1 MRYLLRSS
9 VFTRALALTL
19 AAGCGLEQEGELGS
33 AESGLTS
40 IPLPDIPLPD
50 LPLPITQPE
59 GPSSGRTC
67 LPICRATDHCVT
79 EQGRTRCLPKVVAS
93 PSHDLDGDGHSEIVL
108 RHRTNALDD
117 FKVAALQLMRTPDP
131 LTGELLYKL
140 SRFNLANDP
149 LADSRGAMTL
159 ADMNDDGKVD
169 YVRMNRTPQR
179 VQIDV
184 SLTNGPGGFGSLKWR
199 ALWSHNAPPFHLED
213 FAGAGNTDGDRKT
226 ELFVREARAMTVLQE
241 EDGRYV
247 RRSYEVSGSWELPQ
261 HALGDFD
268 GDGITDV
275 LLESTATA
283 GGLEHSYAVVR
294 GGAAAYPLQSFAV
307 SLRPSSNDRVTVE
320 GTVVQIADFDG
331 DKKSDL
337 LVRNPTTVVENRYE
351 IVFMNGTRALI
362 TTPVV
367 IPTSGGVMHS
377 ADYDRDGKADL
388 FFRTATDTTVVNE
401 LFFMNGAEVKDY
413 LVPTQPSDL
422 RPRPLTDPLIGTF
435 FISK

>member
-1 MRYLLRSS
+1 MRYSRSS
-9 VFTRALALTL
+9 ILASALGLALS
-19 AAGCGLEQEGELGS
+19 AGCGLEEEGEPES
-33 AESGLTS
+33 AESGLTA
-40 IPLPDIPLPD
+40 IPLPDIPLPG

-59 GPSSGRTC
+59 GPSSGRIC
-67 LPICRATDHCVT
+67 APICRANDHCVT

-131 LTGELLYKL
+131 FTGELVHKL
-140 SRFNLANDP
+140 ARFNVANDP
-149 LADSRGAMTL
+149 LADSQGAMTL

-169 YVRMNRTPQR
+169 YVRLKRTQVR

-184 SLTNGPGGFGSLKWR
+184 SLTNGPGGFGALKWR
-199 ALWSHNAPPFHLED
+199 TVWSHNAPPFHLD
-213 FAGAGNTDGDRKT
+213 AFAGAGNTDGDRKT
-226 ELFVREARAMTVLQE
+226 ELFVREPLAMTVLQE
-241 EDGRYV
+241 EDGLYV
-247 RRSYEVSGSWELPQ
+247 RRSYEVGGSWELPQ
-261 HALGDFD
+261 HALGDFN

-275 LLESTATA
+275 LLESTGTA
-283 GGLEHSYAVVR
+283 GGPEHSYAVVR
-294 GGAAAYPLQSFAV
+294 GGPTAYPQQSFAV
-307 SLRPSSNDRVTVE
+307 SLRPSSNDRVTVD

-337 LVRNPTTVVENRYE
+337 LVRNLTAVPENRYE
-351 IVFMNGTRALI
+351 IVFMNGTRERT

-367 IPTSGGVMHS
+367 IPTSGGVIHS

-388 FFRTATDTTVVNE
+388 FFRSATDTAVLNE
-401 LFFMNGAEVKDY
+401 LFFMNGAAVKDY
-413 LVPTQPSDL
+413 VVPTQPSDL
-422 RPRPLTDPLIGTF
+422 RPLPLTDPLIGTF